1 MKEFNGKTAFIPGG
15 SSGIGLS
22 TAKLLAS
29 EGAHVVIFAR
39 NMTRLEEA
47 TAGIKQ
53 NRKSDTQRIGFMA
66 LDVSDNAAVKS
77 TLTRAVSD
85 FGTPDL
91 LINCAGRAYPRNF
104 EDISFAQ
111 FDETMRI
118 NMYGIWNTC
127 SVLIPFMKKRGGV
140 IVNTSSMCGFLGV
153 FGYTD
158 YCASK
163 FAIIGFSEALK
174 SELKQFK
181 ITVQVLC
188 PPDTDTPGFMEE
200 NRTKP
205 EETKEISAS
214 AKLVSPAD
222 VALVLLHDIG
232 TGKFMIIP
240 NLDGKFT
247 FIMKRLFPKLTEF
260 VMDPSINKVQKKNSR
275 EN

>member
-1 MKEFNGKTAFIPGG
+1 MKEFNGKTVFIPGG

-22 TAKLLAS
+22 AAKILAS
-29 EGAHVVIFAR
+29 QGAHVVIFAR
-39 NMTRLEEA
+39 NSKRLEEA

-53 NRKSDTQRIGFMA
+53 SRKSDTQRVGFMT
-66 LDVSDNAAVKS
+66 LDVSDNAAVKN
-77 TLTRAVSD
+77 TMTRAVSD

-104 EDISFAQ
+104 EDISFSQ

-127 SVLIPFMKKRGGV
+127 SALVPFMKKRGGV

-158 YCASK
+158 YSASK
-163 FAIIGFSEALK
+163 FAIVGFSEALK
-174 SELKQFK
+174 SELKQFN
-181 ITVQVLC
+181 IAVQVLC
-188 PPDTDTPGFMEE
+188 PPDTDTPGFQEE
-200 NRTKP
+200 NKTKP

-214 AKLVSPAD
+214 AKLMSPTD
-222 VALVLLHDIG
+222 VARVLLNDIG

-240 NLDGKFT
+240 NMDGKFT
-247 FIMKRLFPKLTEF
+247 YIMKRLFPKLTEF
-260 VMDPSINKVQKKNSR
+260 VMDMSIKKVQKKRSI
-275 EN
+275 

>member
-1 MKEFNGKTAFIPGG
+1 MKEFNGKTVFIPGG

-22 TAKLLAS
+22 AAKLLAS
-29 EGAHVVIFAR
+29 DGANVVIFAR
-39 NMTRLEEA
+39 NSKRLEEA
-47 TAGIKQ
+47 AAEIQ
-53 NRKSDTQRIGFMA
+53 KSAKGGSRVGFMT
-66 LDVSDNAAVKS
+66 LDVSDNAAVKNTMS
-77 TLTRAVSD
+77 KALSD

-127 SVLIPFMKKRGGV
+127 SALIPLMKKKGGV

-163 FAIIGFSEALK
+163 FAIVGFSEALK
-174 SELKQFK
+174 SELKQFN
-181 ITVQVLC
+181 IAVQVLC
-188 PPDTDTPGFMEE
+188 PPDTDTPGFAEE
-200 NRTKP
+200 NKTKP
-205 EETKEISAS
+205 AETKEISAS
-214 AKLVSPAD
+214 AKLMSPDD
-222 VALVLLHDIG
+222 VARVLLNDIG

-240 NLDGKFT
+240 NMDGKLT
-247 FIMKRLFPKLTEF
+247 FIMKRLFPKITEW
-260 VMDPSINKVQKKNSR
+260 VMDMSINKVQKKR
-275 EN
+275 GA